1 MLEFCRKPNQ
11 SDLFSSLPCQCQQIA
26 PSYLC
31 GIEAA
36 PQCWSTG
43 GGAGEAGGG
52 GKEQAAL
59 DWHPPP
65 YLCGRHLAAAL
76 QG

>member
-1 MLEFCRKPNQ
+1 M
-11 SDLFSSLPCQCQQIA
+11 
-26 PSYLC
+26 
-31 GIEAA
+31 
-36 PQCWSTG
+36 QCWSTG
-43 GGAGEAGGG
+43 GGEVGEVGDAGGAGGG

-65 YLCGRHLAAAL
+65 YLCGPHLAAAL